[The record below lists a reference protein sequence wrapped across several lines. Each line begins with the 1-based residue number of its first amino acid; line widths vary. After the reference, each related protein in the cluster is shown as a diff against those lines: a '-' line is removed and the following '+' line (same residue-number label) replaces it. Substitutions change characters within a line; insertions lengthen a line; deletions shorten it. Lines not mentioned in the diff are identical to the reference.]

1 MYIKNKYKKDK
12 RIASQKEAKQ
22 VQSLYNNIARES
34 QQLNNVMNLAKIF
47 INNNNE
53 LTLND
58 DDFTEIVKHI
68 SLDISP
74 FPLSKACLEHGG
86 KLLKEHYD
94 SLKKKNDVKK
104 NNSK

>member
-12 RIASQKEAKQ
+12 RIASKKEAKQ
-22 VQSLYNNIARES
+22 IQSLYNNIAKES

-53 LTLND
+53 LILTDN
-58 DDFTEIVKHI
+58 DFTEIVKHI

-86 KLLKEHYD
+86 KLLKDYYN
-94 SLKKKNDVKK
+94 SLKKKNNVEK
-104 NNSK
+104 NNLE